1 MQVVAPTLF
10 DQTARTF
17 AAGTDAQL
25 ARNRYTRGE
34 RFVEAVL
41 ACTPRSGD
49 VLDYGCGPGR
59 LSILLG
65 RQGYRVLGVDSSQG
79 MIDEARRL
87 DLGGAAVRFELG
99 GEMGDD
105 LESDRFDAVV
115 CSSVIEY
122 VKDYQRLLGNFRRC
136 LRMGGSLILSYANRQ
151 SLWRRY
157 AEWMT
162 SRREPHFALQHNL
175 WNRVECERHLR
186 SCGFA
191 ILGMAKFFDSPLDRH
206 RILEPVGKL
215 ELVGTLGLVTA
226 RCVETTRN

>member
-1 MQVVAPTLF
+1 MVSSLF
-10 DQTARTF
+10 DETARSF

-41 ACTPRSGD
+41 ASTPRPGD

-59 LSILLG
+59 LAHLIG
-65 RQGYRVLGVDSSQG
+65 RQGYRVLGVDTSKG
-79 MIDEARRL
+79 MIEEARRL
-87 DLGGAAVRFELG
+87 DLGGTAVRFELCD
-99 GEMGDD
+99 ENGDE
-105 LESDRFDAVV
+105 LESNRYDAVV

-122 VKDYQRLLGNFRRC
+122 VKDYKRLVGNFRRC
-136 LRMGGSLILSYANRQ
+136 LKPQGSLILSYANRY

-157 AEWMT
+157 AEWKS
-162 SRREPHFALQHNL
+162 SRREPHYALQHNL
-175 WNRVECERHLR
+175 WNLVECARQLR

-191 ILGMAKFFDSPLDRH
+191 IFGVAKFFNSPLDQH
-206 RILEPVGKL
+206 RILAVVGKL

-226 RCVETTRN
+226 RPVEVRRD